1 MSENNSTKVDGKIT
15 GFLFLFAIISGMLS
29 VLILPYS
36 QQSALNLEIL
46 SKNKMNT
53 FFNILFYTLM
63 AIADAGIPIS
73 MFSLLKK
80 QNENI
85 AIMSVLFRTIEATLF
100 IISII
105 ITYLLLTLS
114 QNYIDA
120 GLSNDSTIQALI
132 NTFREVRYWISGVMA
147 NLAFNIGALA
157 YTYLFYTRKLIP
169 RYLAMLGIIAII
181 LAIMNCT
188 LILLGFYVDWD
199 TISLLLHFP
208 TLIYEAILGFWLI
221 LKGFSV
227 SENVLENQY
236 INKINNQNSVKSI

>member
-1 MSENNSTKVDGKIT
+1 MIENNPTKVDGKIT
-15 GFLFLFAIISGMLS
+15 GILFLFEIITGMIS

-46 SKNKMNT
+46 SKNKMNILLH
-53 FFNILFYTLM
+53 ILFYTLM
-63 AIADAGIPIS
+63 AIADAGIAIS

-120 GLSNDSTIQALI
+120 GLSNDSTVQALI
-132 NTFREVRYWISGVMA
+132 NTFREVGYWVSGVMA

-169 RYLAMLGIIAII
+169 RYLSMLGIIAII
-181 LAIMNCT
+181 LAITNCI

-227 SENVLENQY
+227 SENVFENQY